1 MLLLLDANS
10 SGVSISSLTAYT
22 ERERWA
28 FREQRIR
35 DENQRLASEIDS
47 VSQGIQSAEISWRRC
62 GRDHRRACR
71 AALAMAF
78 AIASG
83 LSPQAG
89 IYTAII
95 AGFLISALGGSST
108 QIGAPPGPLY
118 GVYGIAA
125 RHGLDGLYICTLM
138 GRAARDTRV
147 TGLVRR

>member
-62 GRDHRRACR
+62 GRDHRCACR
-71 AALAMAF
+71 AA
-78 AIASG
+78 S
-83 LSPQAG
+83 
-89 IYTAII
+89 
-95 AGFLISALGGSST
+95 
-108 QIGAPPGPLY
+108 
-118 GVYGIAA
+118 
-125 RHGLDGLYICTLM
+125 RDGLRNCVGPFAAGGNLHRHHCRFPDLCFGWFLDSNWRPHRGLCSGCLRHRGKARF
-138 GRAARDTRV
+138 GRPVYVHFDGGRPASARR
-147 TGLVRR
+147 